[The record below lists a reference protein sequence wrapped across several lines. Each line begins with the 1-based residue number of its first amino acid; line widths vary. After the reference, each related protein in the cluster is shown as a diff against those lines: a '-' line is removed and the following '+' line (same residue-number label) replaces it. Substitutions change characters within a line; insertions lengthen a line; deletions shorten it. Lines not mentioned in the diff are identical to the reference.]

1 MKAEE
6 CRRWRQSLGAYT
18 LGQLDADEQAAVEAH
33 LESCSECRA
42 DARSLAPLSH
52 LLSLADPR
60 HLEATPAPPP
70 GLGDRVAAMVAGERG
85 ARRRRRRR
93 RTAISLAGAAAAAAV
108 VVAAIALSPGEEDD
122 TAVRGEVE
130 QRVSFRSLPPGAA
143 ITAELEPARVGT
155 VIRVGVDGLRPGTL
169 CRVFLRR
176 DDGRRVPAGSFR
188 YSSGPGDDAVLTSG
202 VGLSSASALVL
213 VAGRWTYTA
222 RLR

>member
-18 LGQLDADEQAAVEAH
+18 LGQLDADERAAVEAH
-33 LESCSECRA
+33 LQSCRECRA
-42 DARSLAPLSH
+42 EANHLAPLSH

-60 HLEATPAPPP
+60 HLESTPAPPP
-70 GLGDRVAAMVAGERG
+70 GLADRIASTVAAERRTR
-85 ARRRRRRR
+85 ARRRRR
-93 RTAISLAGAAAAAAV
+93 RTALALAGAAGAAAV
-108 VVAAIALSPGEEDD
+108 AAAIALLPGDD
-122 TAVRGEVE
+122 GGGAGPGEVE
-130 QRVSFRSLPPGAA
+130 QRVRFRSLPPGAA
-143 ITAELEPARVGT
+143 ITAELEPAAAGT

-169 CRVFLRR
+169 CRVYMRR

-188 YSSGPGDDAVLTSG
+188 YSSEPGDDAVLTSG
-202 VGLSSASALVL
+202 LDLSSASALVL

>member
-1 MKAEE
+1 MTAEE
-6 CRRWRQSLGAYT
+6 CRRWKQALGAYT
-18 LGQLDADEQAAVEAH
+18 LGRLDADERAALEAH
-33 LESCSECRA
+33 LESCPECRA
-42 DARSLAPLSH
+42 EARSLAPLPH

-60 HLEATPAPPP
+60 HLDSTPAPPA
-70 GLGDRVAAMVAGERG
+70 GLADRVAATVAAERET
-85 ARRRRRRR
+85 RVRRRRR
-93 RTAISLAGAAAAAAV
+93 RTGLALAGATAATAI
-108 VVAAIALSPGEEDD
+108 VAAIAFLPGDGGE
-122 TAVRGEVE
+122 APVPGEVE

-143 ITAELEPARVGT
+143 ITAELEPARAGT

-202 VGLSSASALVL
+202 LDLSSASALVL

>member
-1 MKAEE
+1 MRVEE

-18 LGQLDADEQAAVEAH
+18 LGQLDADERAAVDAH
-33 LESCSECRA
+33 LERCPECRA
-42 DARSLAPLSH
+42 EAEHLAPLSH

-60 HLEATPAPPP
+60 PLESTPAPPA
-70 GLGDRVAAMVAGERG
+70 GLADRVAATVAAERRTR
-85 ARRRRRRR
+85 ARRRRR
-93 RTAISLAGAAAAAAV
+93 RTALALAGATGA
-108 VVAAIALSPGEEDD
+108 AAIAGAIAFLPGDEGGNPGP
-122 TAVRGEVE
+122 GEVE

-143 ITAELEPARVGT
+143 ITAELEPATGGT

-169 CRVFLRR
+169 CRVYLRR

-188 YSSGPGDDAVLTSG
+188 YSSERGDDAVLTSG
-202 VGLSSASALVL
+202 LDLSSASALVL